1 MMVKKSNWKI
11 GFWIY
16 FGLSIIVFS
25 YLFAKNINNVVD
37 LAFTKIDKIQT
48 EKDLE
53 LITEI
58 INRTNFSKEEI
69 LKEIKKESFY
79 KINDTSK
86 NKIELEKIILVF
98 ENEKLIE
105 IEKKKNILD
114 F

>member
-1 MMVKKSNWKI
+1 MVKNNNWKI

-25 YLFAKNINNVVD
+25 YLFAKNINNEVD